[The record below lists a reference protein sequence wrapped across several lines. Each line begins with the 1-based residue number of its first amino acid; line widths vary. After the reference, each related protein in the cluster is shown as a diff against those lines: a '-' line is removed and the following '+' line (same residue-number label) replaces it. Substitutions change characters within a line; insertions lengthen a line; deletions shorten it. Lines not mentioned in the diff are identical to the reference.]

1 MHLKGMR
8 QDILNYPVKNSN
20 KTFRDIWIGKKKNP
34 KNNGLLDTPFPFLY
48 LSLIKVSQII
58 DFKTKLL

>member
-1 MHLKGMR
+1 MR

-20 KTFRDIWIGKKKNP
+20 KTFRDISIGKKTTT
-34 KNNGLLDTPFPFLY
+34 NGLLDTPFPFLY